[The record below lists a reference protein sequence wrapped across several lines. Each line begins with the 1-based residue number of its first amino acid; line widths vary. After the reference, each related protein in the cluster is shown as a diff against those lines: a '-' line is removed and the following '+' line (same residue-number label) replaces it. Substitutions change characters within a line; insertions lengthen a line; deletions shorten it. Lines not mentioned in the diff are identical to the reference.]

1 MHEKG
6 RTMQINSA
14 AQMRQAIIDLDRRV
28 QQLEELQA
36 MDAELVRD
44 EAQMRLQETNVK
56 PDSAS
61 LAYVEQ
67 IEELVIARIHSWDT
81 AERTLDGRWRAPLDA
96 SAVAK
101 WKQIRTDTKVITAL
115 INDPTVWTRL
125 RWFHAQPPKAHNGR
139 DTSRTRQWVEV
150 TPA

>member
-1 MHEKG
+1 MNHKG
-6 RTMQINSA
+6 RTVQINSA
-14 AQMRQAIIDLDRRV
+14 AQMRQAIIDLAERV

-36 MDAELVRD
+36 MDAELAGAETQMKLQDTSV
-44 EAQMRLQETNVK
+44 EA
-56 PDSAS
+56 DAAS

-81 AERTLDGRWRAPLDA
+81 AERTFDGRWRAPLDA

-101 WKQIRTDTKVITAL
+101 WKQIRTDTSVINAL

-125 RWFHAQPPKAHNGR
+125 RWFHAKPPKAHNGR

-150 TPA
+150 LPS